1 MARKDGSPALAQL
14 ASRMS
19 SAMRSHDP
27 FGKIKGLIA
36 EMIDQLESEAA
47 ADAAHKAYC
56 DKELSEI
63 NTKKSEK
70 TNEIKKLSTRID
82 RMTAE
87 SGQLKEEVAAL
98 QGALGKLATSQ
109 AEMDKL
115 RQEEHG
121 IFTASKAELEKAL
134 TGIKLALKVLNE
146 YYAKEGKAHSAA
158 DGAGSGIIGLLEVC
172 EADFSKNLAQVI
184 SDEDV
189 AVSEYEQ
196 VSKDNE
202 ISRTNKVQDV
212 KFKVKESKYL
222 DKFVGELT
230 ADRSGVQAELDAVLE
245 YLSKI
250 ESECIEKAET
260 YATRKARFD
269 SEIAGLKT
277 ALNVLESETAFVQK
291 GSRHALRG
299 HTM

>member
-1 MARKDGSPALAQL
+1 MNK
-14 ASRMS
+14 
-19 SAMRSHDP
+19 
-27 FGKIKGLIA
+27 
-36 EMIDQLESEAA
+36 
-47 ADAAHKAYC
+47 
-56 DKELSEI
+56 
-63 NTKKSEK
+63 
-70 TNEIKKLSTRID
+70 
-82 RMTAE
+82 
-87 SGQLKEEVAAL
+87 
-98 QGALGKLATSQ
+98 
-109 AEMDKL
+109 
-115 RQEEHG
+115 
-121 IFTASKAELEKAL
+121 
-134 TGIKLALKVLNE
+134 

-277 ALNVLESETAFVQK
+277 ALNVLESKPPSFRREAAMHCGEAVNKQVRAN
-291 GSRHALRG
+291 GGDLVEAGDRAAPPQQRAASRRQEGRRG
-299 HTM
+299 CGCHRRGVRGG